1 LLSKISIEMQDKP
14 LILVT
19 NDDGITAP
27 GLRALIEVVKPLGDV
42 VVVAPDKPQSGT
54 SHAVTMNHPL
64 RLKRIHHNKGIEE
77 YSCNGTPADCIKL
90 AYKIVLKRRPDLLVS
105 GINHGSNSSIN
116 IIYSGTMAAVFE
128 GAMAGVPS
136 IGFSLLQYESD
147 ADFTAARIYADRI
160 IQTVM
165 ANKLPE
171 GICLNV
177 NIPEVP
183 ANEIKGI
190 RICRQAGG
198 TWLED
203 FDIREDPKGES
214 YYWLKGVFARIGD
227 GEDTDEHALEH
238 NFVSI
243 VPVNFDFTDYPAIE
257 TLKRWDFSS

>member
-1 LLSKISIEMQDKP
+1 MQNSP

-27 GLRALIEVVKPLGDV
+27 GLRALIEVVRPMGRI

-54 SHAVTMNHPL
+54 SHSVTMHHPL
-64 RLKRIHHNKGIEE
+64 RLKKIREEAGYVE
-77 YSCNGTPADCIKL
+77 YSSNGTPADCIKL
-90 AYKIVLKRRPDLLVS
+90 AYKIVLQRKPDLLIS

-136 IGFSLLQYESD
+136 IGFSLLEFGMD
-147 ADFTAARIYADRI
+147 ADFSAAKIYAGRI
-160 IQTVM
+160 IREVM
-165 ANKLPE
+165 SNRLPE

-177 NIPEVP
+177 NIPHLPPE
-183 ANEIKGI
+183 EIKGI

-203 FDIREDPKGES
+203 FDIRQDPKGEN
-214 YYWLKGVFARIGD
+214 YYWLKGVFARIGN
-227 GEDTDEHALEH
+227 GADTDEYALEH
-238 NFVSI
+238 QYVSI

-257 TLKRWDFSS
+257 ELKRWDFSS

>member
-1 LLSKISIEMQDKP
+1 MQDKP
-14 LILVT
+14 LIFVT

-27 GLRALIEVVKPLGDV
+27 GLRALIDV
-42 VVVAPDKPQSGT
+42 VRPMGNVVVIAPDKPQSGT
-54 SHAVTMNHPL
+54 SHAVTMHHPL
-64 RLKRIHHNKGIEE
+64 RLNRIHKEVGFEE
-77 YSCNGTPADCIKL
+77 YSCNGTPVDCVKL
-90 AYKIVLKRRPDLLVS
+90 AYKIVLDRRPDLLVS

-136 IGFSLLQYESD
+136 IGFSLLQYEVDSD
-147 ADFTAARIYADRI
+147 FSAARIYAGRI

-165 ANKLPE
+165 SRKMPD

-177 NIPEVP
+177 NVP
-183 ANEIKGI
+183 CVPVNEIKGV

-203 FDIREDPKGES
+203 FDIRKDPKGHD

-227 GEDTDEHALEH
+227 GEDTDEYALAH
-238 NFVSI
+238 NCVSI

-257 TLKRWDFSS
+257 ELKKWDFSS

>member
-1 LLSKISIEMQDKP
+1 MLSKFSNEMQAKP

-27 GLRALIEVVKPLGDV
+27 GLRALIDVVRPFGKI

-54 SHAVTMNHPL
+54 SHSVTMHHPL
-64 RLKRIHHNKGIEE
+64 RLKKIRNEAGFVE
-77 YSCNGTPADCIKL
+77 YSSNGTPADCIKL
-90 AYKIVLKRRPDLLVS
+90 AYKIILKRKPNLLIS

-136 IGFSLLQYESD
+136 IGFSLLQFETD
-147 ADFTAARIYADRI
+147 ADFSAARFYAGRI
-160 IQTVM
+160 IREVM
-165 ANKLPE
+165 SRKLPE

-177 NIPEVP
+177 NIPYVP
-183 ANEIKGI
+183 ADEIKGI

-203 FDIREDPKGES
+203 FDVRKDPKGED
-214 YYWLKGVFARIGD
+214 YYWLKGIFARIGD
-227 GEDTDEHALEH
+227 GEDTDEYALEH
-238 NFVSI
+238 NYVSI
-243 VPVNFDFTDYPAIE
+243 VPVNFDFTDYPAIGQ
-257 TLKRWDFSS
+257 LKQWDFSS

>member
-1 LLSKISIEMQDKP
+1 MQENP

-19 NDDGITAP
+19 NDDGISAT
-27 GLRALIEVVKPLGDV
+27 GLRALIDVVKPLGRV

-64 RLKRIHHNKGIEE
+64 RLKEIRKEASYEE
-77 YSCNGTPADCIKL
+77 YSCNGTPVDCVKL

-128 GAMAGVPS
+128 GAMAGIPS
-136 IGFSLLQYESD
+136 IGFSLLQYEAG
-147 ADFTAARIYADRI
+147 ADFSASGTWAERI
-160 IQTVM
+160 IRTVVSHQ
-165 ANKLPE
+165 LPE

-177 NIPEVP
+177 NIPDIP
-183 ANEIKGI
+183 YDEIRGV

-198 TWLED
+198 TWIED
-203 FDIREDPKGES
+203 FDVKEDPKGEK

-227 GEDTDEHALEH
+227 GDDTDEHALEQH
-238 NFVSI
+238 YISI

-257 TLKRWDFSS
+257 VLKRWDFSS

>member
-1 LLSKISIEMQDKP
+1 MQEKP
-14 LILVT
+14 LIFIT

-27 GLRALIEVVKPLGDV
+27 GLRALIDV
-42 VVVAPDKPQSGT
+42 VRPVGRVVVIAPDKPQSGT
-54 SHAVTMNHPL
+54 SHAVTMHHPL
-64 RLKRIHHNKGIEE
+64 RLNHINSEPGYDE
-77 YSCNGTPADCIKL
+77 YSCDGTPVDCVKL
-90 AYKIVLKRRPDLLVS
+90 AYKIVLDRRPDLLIS

-136 IGFSLLQYESD
+136 IGFSLLQYKED
-147 ADFTAARIYADRI
+147 ADFSGASAYADRI
-160 IQTVM
+160 IRKVM
-165 ANKLPE
+165 SRKLPE
-171 GICLNV
+171 GICLDG

-183 ANEIKGI
+183 VSEIKGV

-203 FDIREDPKGES
+203 FDIRKDPKGRD
-214 YYWLKGVFARIGD
+214 YYWLKGIFARIGD

-257 TLKRWDFSS
+257 ELKRWDFSS